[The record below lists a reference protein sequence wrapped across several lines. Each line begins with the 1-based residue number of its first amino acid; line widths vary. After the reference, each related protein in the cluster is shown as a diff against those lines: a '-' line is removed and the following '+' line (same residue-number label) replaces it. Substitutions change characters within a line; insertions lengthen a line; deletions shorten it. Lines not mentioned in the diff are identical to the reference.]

1 MCCRNNLNVCAQ
13 PSGWWNRDVC
23 MRQAGSWDILLQFLH
38 LDEHLLGQQT
48 SKKMWLN
55 EETITTFMRGQQ
67 FWTISKRTTN
77 QAWFLR
83 LQKQKQV
90 TSRDPGSQHLRGA
103 WGRADHLSFLPAI
116 SKGISSPPFLGGAGA
131 HTSFSVS
138 PYCSKGPNEA
148 FLEIPLWSHN
158 YFYWLKSPRIQ
169 VENM

>member
-1 MCCRNNLNVCAQ
+1 M
-13 PSGWWNRDVC
+13 S
-23 MRQAGSWDILLQFLH
+23 
-38 LDEHLLGQQT
+38 
-48 SKKMWLN
+48 
-55 EETITTFMRGQQ
+55 GQQ
-67 FWTISKRTTN
+67 FWTMSKKTTN

-103 WGRADHLSFLPAI
+103 WGGADHLSFLPALT
-116 SKGISSPPFLGGAGA
+116 KGISSPPFLGGPGA

-138 PYCSKGPNEA
+138 PYCNKGPNKA